1 MYCLVRSIA
10 IAFIYL
16 WLMSNQ
22 VIVIDGGN
30 THIKLGWFDHRILVR
45 QLRVASLQSLS
56 DLLNPQSMV
65 VLANVGND
73 ALTSCLQTLGCEIR
87 KLSNTGKLPFESSY
101 TTPETLGI
109 DRICNIAAVHAMHPH
124 ENILVIDIGTCI
136 KIDFIDAAA
145 MYQGGTI
152 SPGLDL
158 RFKSLHD
165 YTAHLPLLQ
174 PTHSWQETGK
184 STKESIESGVMGS
197 VRAELLYY
205 IDHFRKRF
213 DHVQVYLTG
222 GGAHYFDLGQKNSIF
237 VDENLTL
244 KGIYALYLTQFP

>member
-1 MYCLVRSIA
+1 MHVDLVA
-10 IAFIYL
+10 
-16 WLMSNQ
+16 
-22 VIVIDGGN
+22 IDGGN
-30 THIKLGWFDHRILVR
+30 THLKLGWFKGGSLVQFKR
-45 QLRVASLQSLS
+45 LENINLLRDYLIPQQRVAIS
-56 DLLNPQSMV
+56 
-65 VLANVGND
+65 NVGDPSLFDLIKRCANNIAVLD
-73 ALTSCLQTLGCEIR
+73 SSLR
-87 KLSNTGKLPFESSY
+87 LPFESSY